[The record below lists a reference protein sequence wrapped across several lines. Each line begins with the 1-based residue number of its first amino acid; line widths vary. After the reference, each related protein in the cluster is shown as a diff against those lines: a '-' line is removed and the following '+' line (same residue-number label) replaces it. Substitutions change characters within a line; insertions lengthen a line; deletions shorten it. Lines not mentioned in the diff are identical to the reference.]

1 MCTIILLRG
10 VVADRPLVV
19 AASRGAVVRELL
31 EAAARAE
38 ASGKHCLRA
47 AETTLASFDPAR
59 FLGFQLVFGDAA
71 RLRHAFSGD
80 HQRRGPGRR
89 AERLPGDRC
98 PAR

>member
-1 MCTIILLRG
+1 VCTIIVLRG

-19 AASRGAVVRELL
+19 AANRDEVL

-38 ASGKHCLRA
+38 ASGKPGLRA